1 MGICVYNNH
10 NTKLKNS
17 KESNK
22 IFEIKIKTDMIKESI
37 LQTSSMFG
45 KIVPDLSNISKS
57 KCKIKIETILGILIG
72 TGFLLKFKIEQ
83 EWFYCLV
90 SSEHVIK
97 NYIIQKIII
106 LFIYFM
112 IMNLNML
119 I

>member
-22 IFEIKIKTDMIKESI
+22 IFEIKIKTDNIKESI

-45 KIVPDLSNISKS
+45 KIGPDLSNISKS
-57 KCKIKIETILGILIG
+57 ICKIKIETILGILIG
-72 TGFLLKFKIEQ
+72 TGFLLKFKSEQ

-90 SSEHVIK
+90 SSEHVI
-97 NYIIQKIII
+97 
-106 LFIYFM
+106 
-112 IMNLNML
+112 
-119 I
+119 